1 MARSQG
7 QKALHL
13 IRLKMKSDL
22 FNEFNSTAKSLMVKR
37 QGY

>member
-1 MARSQG
+1 
-7 QKALHL
+7 
-13 IRLKMKSDL
+13 MKSDL